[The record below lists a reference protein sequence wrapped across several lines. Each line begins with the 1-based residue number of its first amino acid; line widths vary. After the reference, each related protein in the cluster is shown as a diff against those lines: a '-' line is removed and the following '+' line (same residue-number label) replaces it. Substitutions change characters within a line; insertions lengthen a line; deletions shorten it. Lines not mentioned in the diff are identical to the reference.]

1 MRKTNGRREEQKEPE
16 KKRCLRERL
25 CQSLD
30 LSPDLLPG
38 GCMIELRD
46 RHLLTLRGGGK
57 ILRYTPEE
65 VCVALRQ
72 GRLSVRG
79 RRLCCISYYVGAVGI
94 EGEIDSLTFE
104 DTEAS
109 K

>member
-1 MRKTNGRREEQKEPE
+1 MRKAHGRQTKPEESKQR
-16 KKRCLRERL
+16 RCLRERL
-25 CQSLD
+25 CRSLD